1 MMKRRSLC
9 TTLAFA
15 AALPRAGWPQPL
27 ARASRVGFLGGTTPD
42 ATVQRVFIEPFRQTL
57 RELGHEEG
65 RNLAI
70 DFRFAEGQPER
81 LPGLAAELLALA
93 PDVLVTMGPRPAHV
107 AKAATG
113 TVPIIA
119 AAVDDPVEMGLAATM
134 ARPGGNV
141 TGVSSWGI
149 ELVAKRLQLLKDLV
163 PAVQRVG
170 ILGNPNTL
178 PPRSAASERTF
189 AEFEQR
195 LGVKILRLQAR
206 GPDEFEAAFAT
217 LARERAGGLLVLS
230 DATFYVHRARLGEL
244 VAKHR
249 LPSVWGDK
257 GYLLEGGGLASY
269 QSDFSAIARRAA
281 ALVDKILKGA
291 KPAEMPF
298 EQATKL
304 ELVVNLRAAR
314 ALGVTIPPSLLV
326 SADEVIE

>member
-1 MMKRRSLC
+1 MKRR
-9 TTLAFA
+9 TLSAT
-15 AALPRAGWPQPL
+15 ALILITAPSAGRSQPRK
-27 ARASRVGFLGGTTPD
+27 ARIGFLGGTTPD
-42 ATVQRVFIEPFRQTL
+42 ANVQRVFIEPFRQTL

-70 DFRFAEGQPER
+70 DFRFAEGKPER
-81 LPGLAAELLALA
+81 LPALADELLALG
-93 PDVLVTMGPRPAHV
+93 PDVLVTMGPRPALV
-107 AKAATG
+107 AKVATG
-113 TVPIIA
+113 TVPIVA
-119 AAVDDPVEMGLAATM
+119 AGVDDPVEMGLAATM

-141 TGVSSWGI
+141 TGVSAWGI
-149 ELVAKRLQLLKDLV
+149 ELVAKRLQLLKDLL
-163 PAVQRVG
+163 PAAQRLG

-178 PPRSAASERTF
+178 PPGSAATDRRY
-189 AEFEQR
+189 AEFELR
-195 LGVKILRLQAR
+195 LGVKILRLYAR

-217 LARERAGGLLVLS
+217 LARERAGGLLVLA

-257 GYLLEGGGLASY
+257 GYLVDGGGLASY

-281 ALVDKILKGA
+281 ALADKILKGA

-304 ELVVNLRAAR
+304 ELVVNLKAAK
-314 ALGVTIPPSLLV
+314 ALGIPVPQSWLV

>member
-1 MMKRRSLC
+1 MKRRTVSA
-9 TTLAFA
+9 TLAFLLA
-15 AALPRAGWPQPL
+15 SPLVGRAQPRK
-27 ARASRVGFLGGTTPD
+27 ARIGFLGGTTPD
-42 ATVQRVFIEPFRQTL
+42 PTVQRIFIKPFRQTL

-65 RNLAI
+65 RNLAL
-70 DFRFAEGQPER
+70 DFRWAEGKPER
-81 LPGLAAELLALA
+81 LPGLAAELLALG

-107 AKAATG
+107 AKAATS
-113 TVPIIA
+113 TVPIVA

-141 TGVSSWGI
+141 TGVSAWGT

-170 ILGNPNTL
+170 ILANPNTL
-178 PPRSAASERTF
+178 PPPSAALDRSF

-206 GPDEFEAAFAT
+206 GPDEFEAVFAT
-217 LARERAGGLLVLS
+217 LALERADGLLVLA

-257 GYLLEGGGLASY
+257 GYLVEGGGLASY
-269 QSDFSAIARRAA
+269 QSDFSAISRRAA
-281 ALVDKILKGA
+281 AMADKILKGT
-291 KPAEMPF
+291 KPGDMPF

-304 ELVVNLRAAR
+304 ELVINLKAAK
-314 ALGVTIPPSLLV
+314 ALGITMPQSLLL
-326 SADEVIE
+326 SANEVIE